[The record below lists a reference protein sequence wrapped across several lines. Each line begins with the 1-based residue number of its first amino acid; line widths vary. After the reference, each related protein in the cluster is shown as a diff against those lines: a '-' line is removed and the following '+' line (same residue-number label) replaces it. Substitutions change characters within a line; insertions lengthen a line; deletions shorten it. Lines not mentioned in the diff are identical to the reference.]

1 MREGAIWWAV
11 SGSVLSAAVFI
22 VARLYQI
29 NEKTQV
35 LLICN
40 SRKVA
45 KTELYNVQQEKE
57 EMVRRRESE
66 RKRDLGK

>member
-29 NEKTQV
+29 NEKAQV

-45 KTELYNVQQEKE
+45 KKYYIMSIKRGKEK
-57 EMVRRRESE
+57 RE
-66 RKRDLGK
+66 

>member
-29 NEKTQV
+29 NEKAQV
-35 LLICN
+35 VLNVVAEKWLKRNYIMCN
-40 SRKVA
+40 KRRK
-45 KTELYNVQQEKE
+45 KWCGE
-57 EMVRRRESE
+57 ERVRGREI
-66 RKRDLGK
+66 